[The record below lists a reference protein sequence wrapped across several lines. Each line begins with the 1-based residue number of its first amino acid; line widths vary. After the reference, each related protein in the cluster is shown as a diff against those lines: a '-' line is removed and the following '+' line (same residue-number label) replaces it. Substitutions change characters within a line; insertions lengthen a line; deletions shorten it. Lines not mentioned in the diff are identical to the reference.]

1 MLIPY
6 FNVVGEVA
14 SENITGVL
22 EVVCSTTLDIRIKLL
37 HFIK

>member
-6 FNVVGEVA
+6 FNVVGEVG
-14 SENITGVL
+14 SEKITGVL
-22 EVVCSTTLDIRIKLL
+22 EVICSTTFDIRIKLL